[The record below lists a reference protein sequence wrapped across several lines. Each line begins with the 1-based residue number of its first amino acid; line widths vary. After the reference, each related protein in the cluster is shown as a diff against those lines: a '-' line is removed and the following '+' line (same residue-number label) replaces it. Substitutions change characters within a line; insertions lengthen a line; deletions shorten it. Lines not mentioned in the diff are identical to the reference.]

1 MLNEYWGF
9 LNQIISIQIWS
20 HLHNYLLK
28 CFTFLCHSL
37 LKWKDVKRIY
47 LSRIMEW
54 CYLFIYSNLS
64 RKLVTAHTH
73 THTKSPKS
81 TLAGICLPDFLP
93 NLFEKTPL
101 CLLACWQQWLMV
113 LVRVLVSPFLPGKDS
128 DDSANAFWLQ

>member
-1 MLNEYWGF
+1 MSQFIEMKRCEKNLSFEDNE
-9 LNQIISIQIWS
+9 
-20 HLHNYLLK
+20 
-28 CFTFLCHSL
+28 
-37 LKWKDVKRIY
+37 
-47 LSRIMEW
+47 MM
-54 CYLFIYSNLS
+54 LFIYLF
-64 RKLVTAHTH
+64 KFIKEVGHCTH

-113 LVRVLVSPFLPGKDS
+113 LVRVLVSPFLPGKDN